1 MDIDSWFTTTYI
13 AEDDFN
19 HIQEIMA
26 NSGELT
32 TKAPYD
38 QLVETK
44 YSNK

>member
-13 AEDDFN
+13 EEEDFN
-19 HIQEIMA
+19 HIQEIME

-38 QLVETK
+38 ELVETK
-44 YSNK
+44 FSKR